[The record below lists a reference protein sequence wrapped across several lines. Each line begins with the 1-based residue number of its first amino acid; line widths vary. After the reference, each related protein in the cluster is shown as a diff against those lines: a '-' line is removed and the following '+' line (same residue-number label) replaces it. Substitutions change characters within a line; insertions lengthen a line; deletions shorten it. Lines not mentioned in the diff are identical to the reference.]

1 VVTVLNADHWRK
13 LASASG
19 LDAAE
24 LPRTKTAEKV
34 LLQRIAEQIRQF
46 PGYAQVR
53 RVTATLDGW
62 TVDNNLLTP
71 TMKLKRAKVMEKF
84 NAEIDGMYAGH

>member
-1 VVTVLNADHWRK
+1 MTVLNADHWKK
-13 LASASG
+13 LCVERG
-19 LDAAE
+19 LDAKSPNSKQVE
-24 LPRTKTAEKV
+24 EV
-34 LLQRIAEQIRQF
+34 LLARITAQMKAF

-53 RVTATLDGW
+53 RVTATIEPW
-62 TVDNNLLTP
+62 TVENGLLTP